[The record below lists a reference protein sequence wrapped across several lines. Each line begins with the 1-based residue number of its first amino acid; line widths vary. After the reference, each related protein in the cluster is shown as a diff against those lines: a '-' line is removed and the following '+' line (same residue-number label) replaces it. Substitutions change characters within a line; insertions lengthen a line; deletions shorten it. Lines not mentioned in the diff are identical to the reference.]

1 MMQLLENIVAVLFEL
16 CVIRLF
22 CVVKNMNN
30 AWDHCVLS
38 YVHPGS
44 DQTVGQN
51 WWLGNHELDG

>member
-1 MMQLLENIVAVLFEL
+1 MQLLESIESIVAVLYEF

-22 CVVKNMNN
+22 SVVKNMNN

-51 WWLGNHELDG
+51 